1 MNGSLDFAVINA
13 RLDPATVVPQWIP
26 GGKKQGRE
34 YVARNPN
41 RHDANPGSFSVNLTT
56 GKWADFATG
65 DTGGDL
71 VALYAYLF
79 HAGDQGAAARAL
91 MQQHGIV
98 VDGKAREEVA
108 NDNVRKLA
116 DAKPEPIFPV
126 PEDAPAPS
134 FKHFKFGEPTATW
147 EYRDAQG
154 RTLLHVAR
162 YEPEGMRKQIVP
174 LTWCHDPKRN
184 ADRWAWRGITKG
196 KRPLYGLDRLAADP
210 DGDAV
215 LVEGEKSA
223 EAARAYFPLACAW
236 LGGVENADKVSLKPL
251 AGRRVILWPDFDTQL
266 HDDGTPLPLHE
277 QPGMRAMLTIAQQL
291 KGIAREIVLVGYTL
305 GEFEHGWDLAD
316 AAEQGWDVSR
326 VMAYMGAHARDPFA
340 AATDPDDD
348 GTRTPM
354 TSPVNPFNFPHVT
367 DKGGPLDTVEN
378 LAYIME
384 QYGITA
390 RYDVIAKDVDVYL
403 PGETFSLDNNAT
415 GCLARLTSCC
425 ALNRMPKGSVADY
438 LLMIADRNQYNA
450 AAEWI
455 DSKPWDGVDRIGAL
469 TDTLDPIDRELAHT
483 LLKRWMI
490 GAAGCVFEPAG
501 MAMQGVLVLQGE
513 QYSGKTTW
521 FWSLTNRNRELARE
535 GVSLNPAD
543 RDSVKGAISYWLVEL
558 GELDATFRKAD
569 IASLKAFIT
578 KDADEVRLPFARAAS
593 KFPRRTAFFATVN
606 PKQYLHDDTGNRRYW
621 TISHGA
627 NLRGIHDI
635 DMQQAWAQAKVLWQS
650 GEQHRLTREEMQRL
664 NNANTDHSETNP
676 IEELICGR
684 FKWGEPALYGTK
696 MTATDVLLEI
706 GYDRPNGKQTKEAA
720 AILRRLA
727 GEPRKSNGR
736 MVFDMPARV
745 RRNDEGPPF

>member
-1 MNGSLDFAVINA
+1 MSLDFAVINA
-13 RLDPATVVPQWIP
+13 RLDPADVVPQWIP

-79 HAGDQGAAARAL
+79 HGNDQGAAARAL
-91 MQQHGIV
+91 MEQHGIT
-98 VDGKAREEVA
+98 VDADARAQVA
-108 NDNVRKLA
+108 NDNVRKLD
-116 DAKPEPIFPV
+116 DAKPEPILPV
-126 PEDAPAPS
+126 PDDAPAPS
-134 FKHFKFGEPTATW
+134 FKHFKFGDPSKTW
-147 EYRDAQG
+147 TYRDTQG
-154 RTLLHVAR
+154 RTLLHVCR
-162 YEPEGMRKQIVP
+162 FDPEGMRKQVVP
-174 LTWCHDPKRN
+174 LTYCTDPKRGSN
-184 ADRWAWRGITKG
+184 RWAWRGITKG
-196 KRPLYGLDRLAADP
+196 KRPLYRLDALAANP
-210 DGDAV
+210 DADAIV
-215 LVEGEKSA
+215 VEGEK
-223 EAARAYFPLACAW
+223 AADAAHAFFGDSGAIATTW
-236 LGGVENADKVSLKPL
+236 LGGVENADKAHLKQL
-251 AGRRVILWPDFDTQL
+251 HGRRVILWPDFDTKL

-277 QPGMRAMLTIAQQL
+277 QPGMRAMMTIAQQL
-291 KGIAREIVLVGYTL
+291 KGRAREILIVGYTL
-305 GEFEHGWDLAD
+305 GEYVDGWDVAD
-316 AAEQGWDVSR
+316 AADEGWSAAE
-326 VMAYMGAHARDPFA
+326 VMQYMATRARDPWA
-340 AATDPDDD
+340 PEPSTPDDV
-348 GTRTPM
+348 TPLA
-354 TSPVNPFNFPHVT
+354 SPLNPFTFPHVT
-367 DKGGPLDTVEN
+367 DKGSPLDTVEN
-378 LAYIME
+378 LAHIMTH
-384 QYGITA
+384 YGISA
-390 RYDVIAKDVDVYL
+390 RYNVIAKDVSVTL
-403 PGETFSLDNNAT
+403 PGETFSMDNNAS
-415 GCLARLTSCC
+415 GCLARLASCC

-438 LLMIADRNQYNA
+438 LLMIADRDQYNA

-469 TDTLDPIDRELAHT
+469 TDTLDPLDRELAHT

-535 GVSLNPAD
+535 GMSLNPAD

-558 GELDATFRKAD
+558 GELDSTFRKAD
-569 IASLKAFIT
+569 IAALKAFLT
-578 KDADEVRLPFARAAS
+578 KDADELRLPFARAAA

-621 TISHGA
+621 TVAHGP

-650 GEQHRLTREEMQRL
+650 GEQHRLTRDEMQRL
-664 NNANTDHSETNP
+664 NDANTAHAETNP

-684 FKWGEPALYGTK
+684 WKWGEPALYGTP
-696 MTATDVLLEI
+696 MTATDVLIEI
-706 GYDRPNGKQTKEAA
+706 GYDRPNSKQTKEAA
-720 AILRRLA
+720 AILRRMA

-736 MVFDMPARV
+736 TVFDMPQRV